1 MEEHENNL
9 YLLGD
14 FAYEVLKLYAEYYP
28 NMKVYETSFFDA
40 ENDEMACLSMREYY
54 ERAKEARMAN
64 DVQD

>member
-14 FAYEVLKLYAEYYP
+14 FAYEVLKLYAKYYP

-40 ENDEMACLSMREYY
+40 ESDEMACLSMKEYY
-54 ERAKEARMAN
+54 KRAKEARRAN